1 MPPSSNA
8 SRWAARRNRRTL
20 PAPRCSWRAR
30 RPATSPAP
38 ACWWTAPGRS
48 PATPTCGPSAPRRAG
63 HARAEGTRR
72 GPAASSLPIS
82 EGRKSAMP
90 KQISGE
96 FDVRRE
102 AELAVERL
110 VQEYKID
117 RSAIQ
122 VAAAGD
128 DNTAGTVA
136 SGADRD
142 RETGEPGESPTHGRI
157 RGSGTGDDA
166 GADKAQEALRQ
177 GPRI

>member
-1 MPPSSNA
+1 
-8 SRWAARRNRRTL
+8 
-20 PAPRCSWRAR
+20 
-30 RPATSPAP
+30 
-38 ACWWTAPGRS
+38 
-48 PATPTCGPSAPRRAG
+48 
-63 HARAEGTRR
+63 
-72 GPAASSLPIS
+72 
-82 EGRKSAMP
+82 MP

-96 FDVRRE
+96 FDIRRE

-157 RGSGTGDDA
+157 RVSVTVDDA
-166 GADKAQEALRQ
+166 VADKAQEALRQ
-177 GPRI
+177 AHGV